1 MPCNSG
7 RGKTFAPDMQA
18 NSAEIPAP
26 FDLLFDLG
34 SQVRHLPYQGK
45 IQSPEWDLKSLLFLE
60 ERKMLFTCSG
70 RVFLTFLGSRVSKKI
85 KEVLEVMA
93 EQGPSTRDWM
103 RENYQVLV
111 DAALKKLRAK
121 MPMTHAVGLGEDV
134 VHDMVER
141 LLRRR
146 SMDEKLQAGKK
157 VYPSTLAG
165 WAVRQGITDARNR
178 AGDPGQRA
186 LYGALRPAERQALA
200 KGQSLAKTQHVS
212 DPNILEARFGRQGE
226 DESVADAYDMDR
238 IGVRD
243 TTERDLCLE
252 QALTRVDVILRE
264 RLRVPEGDLGFLRKL
279 MFSTYVLQQSVD
291 EIAASLGMEGAGRQ
305 AVREGQKTVEQAFKM
320 FQQEQRDEAEDLGD
334 DDLLGLGYG
343 LVNG

>member
-1 MPCNSG
+1 
-7 RGKTFAPDMQA
+7 
-18 NSAEIPAP
+18 
-26 FDLLFDLG
+26 
-34 SQVRHLPYQGK
+34 
-45 IQSPEWDLKSLLFLE
+45 
-60 ERKMLFTCSG
+60 
-70 RVFLTFLGSRVSKKI
+70 
-85 KEVLEVMA
+85 
-93 EQGPSTRDWM
+93 
-103 RENYQVLV
+103 
-111 DAALKKLRAK
+111 
-121 MPMTHAVGLGEDV
+121 
-134 VHDMVER
+134 
-141 LLRRR
+141 
-146 SMDEKLQAGKK
+146 
-157 VYPSTLAG
+157 
-165 WAVRQGITDARNR
+165 
-178 AGDPGQRA
+178 
-186 LYGALRPAERQALA
+186 LRPAERQALA